1 MDDSD
6 VILLVE
12 DNPNEVELTL
22 APLGEN
28 RPTPGVVV
36 ASDGEKALDYL
47 YRRGDHGSRPAANPR
62 TVLLDL
68 KLPKVDGLEVLECIK
83 TDPHMNTI
91 PVTMLTSPRE
101 ERDLPRSYDFGT
113 NAYVVKPVS
122 YEGSID
128 VPGEVGLFWD
138 SLNQLPSTVDLD
150 R

>member
-1 MDDSD
+1 MDDSG

-12 DNPNEVELTL
+12 DIPNDVELTL
-22 APLGEN
+22 AALGEN

-47 YRRGDHGSRPAANPR
+47 FRRGDHGSRPAANPR
-62 TVLLDL
+62 VVLLDL

-83 TDPHMNTI
+83 TDPHMSTI
-91 PVTMLTSPRE
+91 PVMILTSSRE
-101 ERDLPRSYDFGT
+101 ERDLPRSYDLGT
-113 NAYVVKPVS
+113 NAYVVKPAS
-122 YEGSID
+122 YERFIE
-128 VPGEVGLFWD
+128 VPGEVGLLWD

>member
-1 MDDSD
+1 MDDSG

-12 DNPNEVELTL
+12 DNPNDVELTL
-22 APLGEN
+22 APLDEN

-36 ASDGEKALDYL
+36 ASDGEKALNYL

-62 TVLLDL
+62 VVLLDL

-83 TDPHMNTI
+83 TDPHMSTI
-91 PVTMLTSPRE
+91 PVMILTSSRE
-101 ERDLPRSYDFGT
+101 ERDLPRSYDLGT
-113 NAYVVKPVS
+113 NAYVVKPAS
-122 YEGSID
+122 YERFIE
-128 VPGEVGLFWD
+128 VPGEVGLLWD

>member
-1 MDDSD
+1 M
-6 VILLVE
+6 LYE
-12 DNPNEVELTL
+12 AL
-22 APLGEN
+22 AVLGEN

-36 ASDGEKALDYL
+36 ASDGEKALNYL

-62 TVLLDL
+62 VVLLDL
-68 KLPKVDGLEVLECIK
+68 KLPKVDGLEVLECTK

-91 PVTMLTSPRE
+91 PVMMLTSSRE

-128 VPGEVGLFWD
+128 VLGEVGLFWD
-138 SLNQLPSTVDLD
+138 LLNQLPSTVDLD